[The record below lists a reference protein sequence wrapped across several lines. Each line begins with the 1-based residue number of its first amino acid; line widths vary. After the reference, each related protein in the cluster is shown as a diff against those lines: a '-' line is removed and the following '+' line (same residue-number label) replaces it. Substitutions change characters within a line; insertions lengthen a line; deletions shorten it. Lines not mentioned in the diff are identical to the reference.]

1 MYKRQDEGWFGLGK
15 VMGLKF
21 RWPGSGGKER
31 PEGSSGIPIRGLRGD
46 LPVNFADGGAVPG
59 DRIVG
64 ILTPGQGIT
73 IYPIHADA
81 LKAFDEEPERW
92 IDITWDIDEDDPGR
106 FPAKIAVTAINEP
119 MSLAQVAS
127 VIGEAD
133 GNIENIKMTNRVADY
148 TEMLIDLEVWDVQHL
163 NEILAGLRAKDVVSS
178 AARAE
183 Y

>member
-1 MYKRQDEGWFGLGK
+1 
-15 VMGLKF
+15 
-21 RWPGSGGKER
+21 
-31 PEGSSGIPIRGLRGD
+31 
-46 LPVNFADGGAVPG
+46 
-59 DRIVG
+59 
-64 ILTPGQGIT
+64 
-73 IYPIHADA
+73 
-81 LKAFDEEPERW
+81 
-92 IDITWDIDEDDPGR
+92 
-106 FPAKIAVTAINEP
+106 

-163 NEILAGLRAKDVVSS
+163 NEILAGLRVKDVVSS